1 MSLYARPP
9 GQPFKR
15 LFFAIACSGPQAKAI
30 ARWRNSLNLGTA
42 RRVPTANFHITLLF
56 LGDVGLELLPSVMA
70 AANAVK
76 RPGGSLRVVLD
87 TLEAWHRSSV
97 LALTADQPPAALPRL
112 AYDLQQA
119 MQPLGLLPELQ
130 GYRPHL
136 TLARDFR
143 NQAPETIEPPEFW
156 LTVTH
161 FTLFESR
168 KGQYL
173 PIEAWPFQ

>member
-1 MSLYARPP
+1 MSVYARPP

-15 LFFAIACSGPQAKAI
+15 LFFAMAFPGPQAKAI
-30 ARWRNSLNLGTA
+30 ARWRNSLNLGNA
-42 RRVPTANFHITLLF
+42 RRVPAANFHITLLF
-56 LGDVGLELLPSVMA
+56 LGDVSVELLPAVVA
-70 AANAVK
+70 AADSVT
-76 RPGGSLRVVLD
+76 RPTRPLRVVLD

-97 LALTADQPPAALPRL
+97 LALTADQPPAPLLRL

-119 MQPLGLLPELQ
+119 MQPLGLTPELQ

-143 NQAPETIEPPEFW
+143 NPAPEAVEPPEFW
-156 LTVTH
+156 LTGTH
-161 FTLFESR
+161 FALFESR

-173 PIEAWPFQ
+173 PVQEWSLS